1 VATDLDHDTDLDL
14 DVEQPPP
21 GARRL
26 TLALV
31 TVLAVA
37 VTVIAVAGGY
47 YWGSRGTSSS
57 STSLPKADS
66 VDAGFARDMATHHQQ
81 AVTMAAYVRD
91 TSTDPAIV
99 TLAYDI
105 ESSQSVQMGEMIGW
119 LSEWGISRTSGT
131 PMDWMPSS
139 MSGMDMTVGSDG
151 ALMPGM
157 ATAAQMTELQNA
169 RGKKLDTLF
178 LQLMIRH
185 HEGGLPM
192 ARYEVA
198 HGTVPA
204 VRQLAQNMVV
214 TQTREIA
221 QMTGLLRQLG
231 GRPLPP
237 PH

>member
-119 LSEWGISRTSGT
+119 LDTWGISRNYGT
-131 PMDWMPSS
+131 PMDWFP
-139 MSGMDMTVGSDG
+139 GHHHLGVGG
-151 ALMPGM
+151 LMPGM
-157 ATAAQMTELQNA
+157 ATPDQMNKLMSLH
-169 RGKKLDTLF
+169 GKALDILF

-185 HEGGLPM
+185 HQGGVPM
-192 ARYEVA
+192 AQYAQQHAKE
-198 HGTVPA
+198 PY
-204 VRQLAQNMVV
+204 VRSLAQSILGDQQPQV
-214 TQTREIA
+214 I
-221 QMTGLLRQLG
+221 QMEQLLRQLG
-231 GRPLPP
+231 GKPLPP
-237 PH
+237 PEF

>member
-1 VATDLDHDTDLDL
+1 
-14 DVEQPPP
+14 
-21 GARRL
+21 
-26 TLALV
+26 
-31 TVLAVA
+31 
-37 VTVIAVAGGY
+37 
-47 YWGSRGTSSS
+47 
-57 STSLPKADS
+57 

-81 AVTMAAYVRD
+81 AITMATYAEHD
-91 TSTDPAIV
+91 STSTEIKA
-99 TLAYDI
+99 LAYDI
-105 ESSQSVQMGEMIGW
+105 ESGQSVQMGEMIGW

-221 QMTGLLRQLG
+221 QMTELLRQLG